1 MGQSLKEQFV
11 KNTFKK
17 KDVSHKEF
25 LEDLGLLI
33 VKNNL
38 PIQFVEK
45 KNELYVL
52 LTLTECYSTTI
63 SFDLWMFKGVNDVF
77 ALVIIFLSND

>member
-25 LEDLGLLI
+25 LEDLG
-33 VKNNL
+33 
-38 PIQFVEK
+38 
-45 KNELYVL
+45 
-52 LTLTECYSTTI
+52 
-63 SFDLWMFKGVNDVF
+63 
-77 ALVIIFLSND
+77 